1 MKLKKKLET
10 AFLDINIPS
19 TIENLQLPDPS
30 LLNHYKNLQH
40 RMLWID
46 DEISSFSLEYA
57 RYIIQWNKED
67 ILTPVEERKPIILL
81 FFSPGG
87 DLEVNNMLV
96 DTINLSK
103 TKVIGVNCGM
113 AASAACFIYLAC
125 HERYSFPTAQFLLHK
140 GQGEFSGTYDIVLAA
155 MANYQREIEELGEY
169 VLSRTNIPEDVF
181 YENFSTDWYI
191 TAKEAIEYGITS
203 KIIQSLDEIYN

>member
-1 MKLKKKLET
+1 MKKKLET

-125 HERYSFPTAQFLLHK
+125 HDRYSFPTAQFLLHK

>member
-125 HERYSFPTAQFLLHK
+125 HDRYSFPTAQFLLHK